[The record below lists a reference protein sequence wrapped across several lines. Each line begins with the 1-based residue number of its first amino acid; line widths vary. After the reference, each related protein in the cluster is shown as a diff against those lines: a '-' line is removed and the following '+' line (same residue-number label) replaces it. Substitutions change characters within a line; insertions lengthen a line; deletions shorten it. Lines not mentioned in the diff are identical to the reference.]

1 MKMQDFLKEF
11 EAYKGEGDEV
21 IWKERANSLV
31 KAILSGM
38 ELHPAYRTELLKPTD
53 VLYLLTNKDQFLHFY
68 NYIVKK
74 LPRDPKILSKILYSS
89 EMVNLLSFMSAHD
102 GLESDGGIKMCN
114 NAAAILEKYLEKHY
128 LKISRKI

>member
-1 MKMQDFLKEF
+1 MSDFLKEF

-31 KAILSGM
+31 RAILSGI
-38 ELHPAYRTELLKPTD
+38 ELHPIYKTQVLNPISILYVLTD
-53 VLYLLTNKDQFLHFY
+53 KNQFLHFY
-68 NYIVKK
+68 NYIVEN
-74 LPRDPKILSKILYSS
+74 LPRDPKILSEILYSS

-102 GLESDGGIKMCN
+102 GLESDGGIKMFN

-128 LKISRKI
+128 HKISRKIQ

>member
-1 MKMQDFLKEF
+1 MSDFLKEF

-31 KAILSGM
+31 RAILSGM
-38 ELHPAYRTELLKPTD
+38 ELHRAYRAEVSKPAD

-68 NYIVKK
+68 NYIVEN
-74 LPRDPKILSKILYSS
+74 LPRDPKILSEILYSS

-102 GLESDGGIKMCN
+102 GLESDGGIKMFN
-114 NAAAILEKYLEKHY
+114 NAATILEKYLEKHY
-128 LKISRKI
+128 HKISRKIQ

>member
-1 MKMQDFLKEF
+1 MSDFLKEF

-31 KAILSGM
+31 RAILSGM
-38 ELHPAYRTELLKPTD
+38 ELHRAYRVEVSKPAD
-53 VLYLLTNKDQFLHFY
+53 VLYLLTNKNQFLHFY
-68 NYIVKK
+68 NYIVEN
-74 LPRDPKILSKILYSS
+74 LPRDPKILSEILYSS

-102 GLESDGGIKMCN
+102 GLESDGGIKMFN

-128 LKISRKI
+128 HKISRKIQ

>member
-1 MKMQDFLKEF
+1 MNDFLKEF

-31 KAILSGM
+31 RAILSGM

-74 LPRDPKILSKILYSS
+74 LPRDPKILYSS
-89 EMVNLLSFMSAHD
+89 EIVNLLSFMSAHD
-102 GLESDGGIKMCN
+102 GLESDGGIKMFN

>member
-1 MKMQDFLKEF
+1 MSDFLKEF

-31 KAILSGM
+31 RAILSGM
-38 ELHPAYRTELLKPTD
+38 KFHPFYKAD
-53 VLYLLTNKDQFLHFY
+53 VSNPINILYLLTDKNQFLHFY
-68 NYIVKK
+68 NYIVEN
-74 LPRDPKILSKILYSS
+74 LPRDPKILSEILYSS

-102 GLESDGGIKMCN
+102 GLESDGGIKMFN

-128 LKISRKI
+128 HKISRKIQ